1 MKDEIDPKSTSARKS
16 NWRPIG
22 LTLLWAALL
31 GAGSCFGA
39 NGSVPNY
46 LAIVLLAISA
56 LCIVA
61 FVIGLIWALV
71 EFTKTS

>member
-39 NGSVPNY
+39 NGPFPTTWRLYS
-46 LAIVLLAISA
+46 
-56 LCIVA
+56 
-61 FVIGLIWALV
+61 
-71 EFTKTS
+71 